1 MEGSIC
7 SSHLLTGPYDGEADT
22 GASFSGKDTKALT
35 LGTSRQGTGLSQCD
49 LDSQHYR
56 GSFHSELTGT
66 TEQGSDFI
74 SLQMCVAREEQT
86 TDSLTFK
93 SGNMAPHLK

>member
-1 MEGSIC
+1 MPCAHHMVLRRGQYAPVTC
-7 SSHLLTGPYDGEADT
+7 SLGLMMVRQ
-22 GASFSGKDTKALT
+22 T
-35 LGTSRQGTGLSQCD
+35 LGTCRQGTGLSQCD

-56 GSFHSELTGT
+56 GSSHSELTGT
-66 TEQGSDFI
+66 TERGSDLI